1 MEATI
6 NVNSHLEKLITEC
19 LNSLPSELQAR
30 SEACS
35 DPDVSSLNLLL
46 ERARQGEISTFP
58 YALPAKGTVHWV
70 SFGGDARGLLEYAE
84 DLRAWVLPGYGT
96 NGVLNFA
103 RAYSQGRL
111 AKLVHTVSPSGYL
124 RWSSDLKSLPTI
136 LRIINQMHAFLTCMP
151 NMASTSPPS
160 VHVLRFRFVS
170 ALRCGDWEEAEQVI
184 NDIDRWNLE
193 QAHKTMQMRL
203 RLLGEAR
210 EHAALLDMVE
220 KHSLWALTH
229 PTRVAE
235 AIIDAVIHEILQPL
249 EAKHSPDIICQKLR
263 PWLSKLTTV
272 LPLVELQGTRA
283 SLFAYFAC
291 IDDDGGTAL
300 ALLSDLPK
308 VQVEFIRVR
317 FAASLS
323 SNQVNLITPQSNQST
338 DSVAKDVSES
348 ELSSSKLPN
357 TRQSYWSELQT
368 LVRQGM
374 LGSLELH
381 LSELDA
387 RVIVNSELLDAIPDV
402 VMDLISDPNIEASSA
417 SRNALHEVLTS
428 LVDLIFSLPGF
439 PNQNH
444 IDIYLSVAEALVYV
458 RGDSA
463 SEEDAHI
470 LHGLLAAIAN
480 LSATSLQSC
489 TKLLRTWW
497 KLRPVLPRLDWLL
510 AVLDSL
516 APLHPHPHEMV
527 DLWVEAVSLAHRKQL
542 ILTPSQF
549 RIWKRVSSLLELDG
563 NDVVKDLEILQ
574 PLGQEQ
580 QSDALNDVPWQ
591 KIAIVSLQE
600 SAAREAAREL
610 QSRTNAEVIV
620 VTSLVQDGL
629 TKTAKAA
636 DVILLVWAA
645 CSHAVYRAFDDC
657 RSRVVYVQ
665 GTGTSSI
672 IAAAEQR
679 AEKIGQ

>member
-1 MEATI
+1 MDAVS
-6 NVNSHLEKLITEC
+6 NVNPVIEKLITEC
-19 LNSLPSELQAR
+19 LSSLPSTLQAR
-30 SEACS
+30 MGVAS
-35 DPDVSSLNLLL
+35 DPDASALNMLI
-46 ERARQGEISTFP
+46 ERARAGVISTLP
-58 YALPAKGTVHWV
+58 YALPSKGTVHWV
-70 SFGGDARGLLEYAE
+70 SFGGDSRELLEYAE
-84 DLRAWVLPGYGT
+84 DLRSWVLPGYGT
-96 NGVLNFA
+96 HGDLNFA
-103 RAYSQGRL
+103 RSSSQGRL
-111 AKLVHTVSPSGYL
+111 AKLVHEVSPSGYL
-124 RWSSDLKSLPTI
+124 RWTSDFNSFPTI
-136 LRIINQMHAFLTCMP
+136 LCILHQMHALLTCMP

-170 ALRCGDWEEAEQVI
+170 ALRCRDWDEAEQVI

-203 RLLGEAR
+203 RLMGEAR
-210 EHAALLDMVE
+210 EYAALLEIVE

-235 AIIDAVIHEILQPL
+235 AITDAVIHEILQPMEL
-249 EAKHSPDIICQKLR
+249 MSTPDIVIEKLR
-263 PWLSKLTTV
+263 PWFTKLTTL
-272 LPLVELQGTRA
+272 LPLVSLQISRA
-283 SLFAYFAC
+283 PLFAYFAC
-291 IDDDGGTAL
+291 IDDDGATAIS
-300 ALLSDLPK
+300 LLSDLPTSLA
-308 VQVEFIRVR
+308 EFIRDR
-317 FAASLS
+317 FQADHV
-323 SNQVNLITPQSNQST
+323 QVTTPQSTQNT
-338 DSVAKDVSES
+338 KTVANDVHVYDES
-348 ELSSSKLPN
+348 SGNHPSP
-357 TRQSYWSELQT
+357 RQSYWSILQV
-368 LVRQGM
+368 LVRQGS
-374 LGSLELH
+374 LSALELH

-387 RVIVNSELLDAIPDV
+387 RVSVDSELLDAVPDV
-402 VMDLISDPNIEASSA
+402 VMDLISDPIIEASSS
-417 SRNALHEVLTS
+417 SRNAMQEVLTS

-439 PNQNH
+439 PNQKH

-463 SEEDAHI
+463 SEEDAHL

-489 TKLLRTWW
+489 TKLLRAWW
-497 KLRPVLPRLDWLL
+497 QLRPVLPRLDWLL

-516 APLHPHPHEMV
+516 APLHPHPDEMV
-527 DLWVEAVSLAHRKQL
+527 DLWVEAVGLAHRKQV
-542 ILTPSQF
+542 ILTPSEL
-549 RIWKRVSSLLELDG
+549 RLWTRVSGLLELDAK
-563 NDVVKDLEILQ
+563 DVAKDLESLRPLLQ
-574 PLGQEQ
+574 DQ
-580 QSDALNDVPWQ
+580 QSDALANVPWQ

-665 GTGTSSI
+665 GTGTTSI

-679 AEKIGQ
+679 AEKLS